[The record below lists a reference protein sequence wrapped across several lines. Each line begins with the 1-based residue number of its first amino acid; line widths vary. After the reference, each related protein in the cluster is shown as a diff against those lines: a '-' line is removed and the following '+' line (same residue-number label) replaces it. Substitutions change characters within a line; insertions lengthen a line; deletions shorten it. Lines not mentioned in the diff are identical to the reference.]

1 MRISDAAFDL
11 IITEEVTSRAHYEAA
26 LRRTEWPGKDSGVT
40 VGVGYDLGQTDRGTI
55 ENDWR
60 GRVADAMLA
69 AMLSAS
75 GITGRPAAALAAQL
89 KPSIDI
95 PWEIALGV
103 HQERVVPRWEAKVAA
118 ALPNTDRL
126 SPDCFGAL
134 VSLTFNRGASFAKD
148 GERYR
153 EMRAIKEHMTSGAF
167 ERIPD
172 EFRSMK
178 RLWVGQGVDGLLR
191 RRDAEADLFTRG
203 LSQAPALASGA
214 VDRRPSALDIS
225 APGLV
230 PQSPAR
236 AVADLALRILAAME
250 QKGHRIDRGPD
261 EINIVYVEGMS
272 PDGTPNGDEANK
284 WNDLRLVVRVEDGRP
299 RIVGLWPATTEPG
312 RYYTENPINPGGAA
326 RIQFGQYR
334 AWQVGEHHAGKPSAH
349 EALVQTGGAVTVC
362 RDLNKD
368 YSRIGDKQEVGS
380 FGINQHWGYDLAE
393 VDKASA
399 GCLVGQSKTGH
410 REFMALVKS
419 DPRYQADHT
428 FVFTTTVLDASTV
441 RGVAVAE
448 RPAEPPDVAP
458 ARDGREEV
466 RRIQRLLG
474 FSEQGQD
481 GIFGAVTNDAVKR
494 FQRLHGLQVTG
505 DVDDSTM
512 ALLVREAAKI
522 AIPSSDAGT
531 TLRDIGT
538 TLRPPGGTPFGGTL
552 SNIFTIGLGGGSMNP
567 FVMIAAQ
574 ILPEIIKAVAG
585 DKAGTVVGDVAK
597 AVTDITRADTPAAA
611 TDKLKADP
619 AAYAALQLKLAEI
632 AAAQDEARQKAQL
645 AAVQAQLDAEAKKR
659 ETDLQR
665 LQAELEDIKGAR
677 ATFTSLALAKSPMAW
692 GAPIVSVVVTV
703 GFFVILM
710 YLIRMGMPTVET
722 EVGKKAVDTQVA
734 QIINI
739 TVGALAAA
747 FATVVSF
754 WLGSSQGSRDK
765 DQQIQVQAEQFKQTT
780 AKAIES
786 QSRVMEAQTRKSEA
800 ATRPA
805 PAAKPPNHLKQCLEI
820 VLRQEDIA
828 VHGSA
833 TRFGITLDELR
844 NARNDAALT
853 ADDLAKLTLDS
864 ANEIYRTRHWNVLQ
878 CDDLPIGV
886 DLVVLDSS
894 VVADPVDAAKMLQ
907 KVVGVAEDGSV
918 GPVTLGAVALM
929 TPRDIVVRLSELR
942 RQQLKNQAASTA
954 DSRQSRIGDVANN
967 ALKMIEASVAGG

>member
-11 IITEEVTSRAHYEAA
+11 IITEEVTNRAHYEAA
-26 LRRTEWPGKDSGVT
+26 LRHTEWPGEDSGVT
-40 VGVGYDLGQTDRGTI
+40 IGIGYDLGQTDRGMI

-69 AMLSAS
+69 TMLSAS

-103 HQERVVPRWEAKVAA
+103 HRERVVPRWEAKVAA

-153 EMRAIKEHMTSGAF
+153 EMRAIKEHMTRGAF

-203 LSQAPALASGA
+203 LSQAAASAAGA
-214 VDRRPSALDIS
+214 GDRRPPPLDIA

-236 AVADLALRILAAME
+236 ALADLALRILAAME
-250 QKGHRIDRGPD
+250 QKGHRIDRGPG
-261 EINIVYVEGMS
+261 EINIVYVEGMN
-272 PDGTPNGDEANK
+272 PDGAPNGDEANK

-326 RIQFGQYR
+326 RIQFGQYT
-334 AWQVGEHHAGKPSAH
+334 AWQVGMHRQNH
-349 EALVQTGGAVTVC
+349 EALVQTGGPVTVC

-380 FGINQHWGYDLAE
+380 FGINQHWGYDLVE

-428 FVFTTTVLDASTV
+428 FVFTTAVLDASTV
-441 RGVAVAE
+441 HGVAVAAP
-448 RPAEPPDVAP
+448 PAEPPDFAP

-494 FQRLHGLQVTG
+494 FQRLHGLPVTG

-512 ALLVREAAKI
+512 ALLVREAATI
-522 AIPSSDAGT
+522 ATPSSEAGT
-531 TLRDIGT
+531 TLRDIGS
-538 TLRPPGGTPFGGTL
+538 TLRPPEMTLAGGAL
-552 SNIFTIGLGGGSMNP
+552 SNIFTIGLGGASMNP

-597 AVTDITRADTPAAA
+597 AVTDVTRANTPEAA

-632 AAAQDEARQKAQL
+632 AAAQEEARQKAQL
-645 AAVQAQLDAEAKKR
+645 AAVQAQLEADADRRKSE
-659 ETDLQR
+659 
-665 LQAELEDIKGAR
+665 LQALQVQREDTSEAR
-677 ATFTSLALAKSPMAW
+677 AALRTLAGQGGAVAW
-692 GAPIVSVVVTV
+692 TAPVLSYMVTI
-703 GFFVILM
+703 GFFAVLVLLMLRGIRNVENRDQTIQVVNIVI
-710 YLIRMGMPTVET
+710 
-722 EVGKKAVDTQVA
+722 
-734 QIINI
+734 
-739 TVGALAAA
+739 GALTAA
-747 FATVVSF
+747 FATVVNF
-754 WLGSSQGSRDK
+754 WLGSSQGSRLK
-765 DQQIQVQAEQFKQTT
+765 DVVAIQREEGQAARDGEATRA
-780 AKAIES
+780 AKAG
-786 QSRVMEAQTRKSEA
+786 EATGG
-800 ATRPA
+800 RPGA
-805 PAAKPPNHLKQCLEI
+805 GPKPTDQIGQCLDV
-820 VLRQEDIA
+820 VLAKQSAADVGR
-828 VHGSA
+828 A
-833 TRFGITLDELR
+833 TRFGIALDDLQEAWR
-844 NARNDAALT
+844 KKDVT
-853 ADDLAKLTLDS
+853 ADDLQKLTRDQ
-864 ANEIYRTRHWNVLQ
+864 AAEIYRVRYWNVLK
-878 CDDLPIGV
+878 CDDLPAGV
-886 DLVVLDSS
+886 DLVVFDLAAETDT
-894 VVADPVDAAKMLQ
+894 AEAAKILQ
-907 KVVGVAEDGSV
+907 RVVGANEDGSI
-918 GPVTLGAVALM
+918 GPVTLGAVKLM
-929 TPRDIVVRLSELR
+929 TPQAIVTRLSQLR
-942 RQQLKNQAASTA
+942 RERQRRLAAGAAAADTSRADDVESTA
-954 DSRQSRIGDVANN
+954 RR
-967 ALKMIEASVAGG
+967 MIDQHAAK